1 MRDSNLCKIRIGA
14 EKHGLAIQ
22 PRDHL
27 AVAAQPYFDHRKP
40 IRKNVPR
47 GTRTRTLI
55 RVISQS
61 SQQQT
66 AVKRLTRYPPKSKP
80 SANQ

>member
-27 AVAAQPYFDHRKP
+27 AVAVQPYFDHRKP
-40 IRKNVPR
+40 IHKMFHVEHERELSFV
-47 GTRTRTLI
+47 L
-55 RVISQS
+55 
-61 SQQQT
+61 
-66 AVKRLTRYPPKSKP
+66 
-80 SANQ
+80 